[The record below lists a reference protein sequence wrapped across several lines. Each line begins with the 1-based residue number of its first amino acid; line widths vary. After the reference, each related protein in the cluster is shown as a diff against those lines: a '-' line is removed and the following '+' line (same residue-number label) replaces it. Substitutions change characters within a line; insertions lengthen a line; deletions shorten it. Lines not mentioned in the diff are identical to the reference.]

1 MGAEA
6 YEEVSA
12 MERMLTDEQWALI
25 APLLPP
31 QKPRGRKRAD
41 DRQTLEGILWVLK
54 TGSRWQD
61 LPREYGSKTRCHRRL
76 REWQE
81 QGVWERAFRA
91 FLSTLDK
98 EGRLQWEKAFLDGTF
113 VPAKRGREGG
123 PHQEGEGEQGDAGG
137 RGAGPSP
144 GGAGGERPEGG
155 GEAGG
160 VSPGPG
166 EGDKAC
172 GEAQDKAQGAGG
184 GPGV

>member
-12 MERMLTDEQWALI
+12 MERMLSDEQWARI

-61 LPREYGSKTRCHRRL
+61 LPREYGSKSRCHRRL

-81 QGVWERAFRA
+81 QGVWERAFM
-91 FLSTLDK
+91 
-98 EGRLQWEKAFLDGTF
+98 DGTF
-113 VPAKRGREGG
+113 VPAKRGERRWGSPRE
-123 PHQEGEGEQGDAGG
+123 G
-137 RGAGPSP
+137 RGA
-144 GGAGGERPEGG
+144 R
-155 GEAGG
+155 
-160 VSPGPG
+160 
-166 EGDKAC
+166 
-172 GEAQDKAQGAGG
+172 
-184 GPGV
+184 

>member
-91 FLSTLDK
+91 FLSTLDE

-113 VPAKRGREGG
+113 VPAKRGERRWGSPRE
-123 PHQEGEGEQGDAGG
+123 G
-137 RGAGPSP
+137 RGA
-144 GGAGGERPEGG
+144 R
-155 GEAGG
+155 
-160 VSPGPG
+160 
-166 EGDKAC
+166 
-172 GEAQDKAQGAGG
+172 
-184 GPGV
+184 